1 MEETNNIKISIDT
14 LYEIKQR
21 ERTKPQLQKIE
32 PDFYKNVSSYVSE
45 KKKILDNKEVNAF
58 SDPEKKRISK
68 ELDNIRTHVKRIYEN
83 REKKIIDMA
92 LSCSKAGAD
101 VVDVSALL
109 PEEKP
114 LFENLLDQLS
124 FYRKTVFENVKSG
137 LPPKEIQPKKDAES
151 TENHKTLTFIQEV
164 PQFLGRNLETYGPF
178 KKEDIAKLPK
188 EIAKI
193 LVEKKQAEEF
203 S

>member
-1 MEETNNIKISIDT
+1 MEENSNIKISIDT

-21 ERTKPQLQKIE
+21 ERMKPQLQKIE
-32 PDFYKNVSSYVSE
+32 PDFYKNLSFYLAE
-45 KKKILDNKEVNAF
+45 KRKILDSKEASDF

-68 ELDNIRTHVKRIYEN
+68 ELDNIITHVKRIYEN

-101 VVDVSALL
+101 VVDLSALL

-124 FYRKTVFENVKSG
+124 FYRKIIFENVKNG
-137 LPPKEIQPKKDAES
+137 LLPNKSLPKKDAEPA
-151 TENHKTLTFIQEV
+151 EDHKTLTFIQEV

-193 LVEKKQAEEF
+193 LVEKKQAEEL